1 METLYS
7 VATVCKDPSTCLPLD
22 PGEFTFIHFSIP
34 FNSLGEVLLLLLFN
48 KNTLNWSKV
57 TIKNVT
63 KYYILFNFLLT
74 KKKYSLHKI
83 YIKQHNCFQHR

>member
-34 FNSLGEVLLLLLFN
+34 FNSLGEVLLLLL
-48 KNTLNWSKV
+48 
-57 TIKNVT
+57 
-63 KYYILFNFLLT
+63 LT
-74 KKKYSLHKI
+74 RIH
-83 YIKQHNCFQHR
+83 